1 MNRLQREFGRLFG
14 APDASAES
22 IELIDGDGR
31 VTMLVVVIARS
42 RDWQALA
49 GLLDGLQEIL
59 GLQRPVV
66 AVDGKAGFQ
75 VWLPL
80 AEPVAP
86 DVAASFLLAVRRQF
100 LGDIADADLALLPM
114 LGGAT
119 RVRRI
124 PALSAQ
130 SERWSAFI
138 DPTMGSMF
146 AEGGGL
152 DFEPNP
158 DRQAELLASVSPVE
172 AADFVR
178 ALAVLS
184 ATDATAPAS
193 AEGSNVAAI
202 GSYSEP
208 RDFLLAVMNDPLAS
222 VGHRIKAAKALRP
235 YFKSGK

>member
-86 DVAASFLLAVRRQF
+86 DVAVSFLLAVRRQF

-202 GSYSEP
+202 GRYSEP
-208 RDFLLAVMNDPLAS
+208 RDFLLAVMNDANVPLALR
-222 VGHRIKAAKALRP
+222 VEAAKALLTQGR
-235 YFKSGK
+235 S